1 MAKPHIN
8 VRFCLPEIFV
18 SKIPRGQNVSMF
30 KEFFTGRRRREVVR
44 EKRVGG
50 SSTRFPLS
58 RWWGGFLVCRWR
70 RHYESGRWLEW
81 TVRAS
86 RESASKEKKKNQHT
100 TTTNSKNES
109 IKNHKR
115 IGDSISFVFS
125 QLAQCFSIVSVCCV
139 SVSSFLC
146 VSDQLNKK
154 KWFEIVKKSCGMFQ
168 CLPSPHTH
176 TLWRTHLVDYTH

>member
-1 MAKPHIN
+1 MS
-8 VRFCLPEIFV
+8 RC
-18 SKIPRGQNVSMF
+18 SKSFLRVG
-30 KEFFTGRRRREVVR
+30 GGGRREVVR
-44 EKRVGG
+44 EQRVGG

-115 IGDSISFVFS
+115 KATRFRLFSLDWPSAFQLCQFVVCLCRVFRVS
-125 QLAQCFSIVSVCCV
+125 LINWIRKSDLKSWRNHVECSSACLA
-139 SVSSFLC
+139 
-146 VSDQLNKK
+146 
-154 KWFEIVKKSCGMFQ
+154 
-168 CLPSPHTH
+168 HTH
-176 TLWRTHLVDYTH
+176 THSDVHTLLITHTK